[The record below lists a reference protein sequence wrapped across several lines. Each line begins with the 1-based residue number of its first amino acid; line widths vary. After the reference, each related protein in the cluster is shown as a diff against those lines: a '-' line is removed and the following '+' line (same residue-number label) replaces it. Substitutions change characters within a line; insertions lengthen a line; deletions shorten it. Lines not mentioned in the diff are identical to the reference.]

1 MQPLFRG
8 IFRIGWRWSNEIIA
22 AWAVTLTCS
31 QVLATEPS
39 APTFAKEI
47 APLLWKECGPCHH
60 PGGAGPF
67 SVLTFAELQPHLG
80 AIRSAIEADEM
91 PPWPPEPGH
100 GDFQQP
106 RRLDQKQRQLLL
118 DWLAKGAPSG
128 PLDTLSPPPT
138 FPTGWQLGT
147 PDLILPFPTNFLAEG
162 SGQDS
167 YRNFVLPLPPGT
179 QRLVR
184 GIEFLPE
191 SPNIH
196 HARFL
201 LDTSGTARRLDDA
214 DPACGFGGTMPPG
227 QLPEGQLAG
236 WVPGRQSS
244 LLPKGQWWPLPD
256 SGDFVVQLHV
266 QRNASREVIVPRIGL
281 YLTNGAAPELPI
293 RLGLVAQWIEL
304 PAHSSNQVVTRAVQ
318 LPAAARLISVMPHA
332 HQRAREV
339 ELTVT
344 PPDQEPQSLLLIRHW
359 RFHWQ
364 DEYRYREPI
373 LLPAGT
379 RIEFRIT
386 FDNPTDQRVRHGPNS
401 TDEMAELWLQLSPEG
416 AMARERLLDA
426 ARRFHAAETVLAFTQ
441 RLQETPKDAGGHL
454 ELGKALAVLD
464 RDEESFEHL
473 AEAADLNPG
482 LVEAHYHIGLS
493 YLRRYLWVPAAR
505 AFSEALSLDPRHQR
519 SYVGLGL
526 AAAGAHRNEE
536 AIQYFD
542 RALQLNPNDPIAKS
556 RKAELEKP
564 NSP

>member
-1 MQPLFRG
+1 MSSDIHVHKQWPA
-8 IFRIGWRWSNEIIA
+8 WVMA
-22 AWAVTLTCS
+22 AWAFAS
-31 QVLATEPS
+31 IGGRALAIEPS
-39 APTFAKEI
+39 IPTFVREI

-67 SVLTFAELQPHLG
+67 SVLTFAELQPHLR

-100 GDFQQP
+100 GDFLQS
-106 RRLDQKQRQLLL
+106 RRLAPTQRQLLL
-118 DWLAKGAPSG
+118 DWLAQGAPSG
-128 PLDTLSPPPT
+128 PLNTLPTSPT

-162 SGQDS
+162 SGQDL
-167 YRNFVLPLPPGT
+167 YRNFVLPLPSGT

-201 LDTSGTARRLDDA
+201 LDTSGTARRLDNA

-227 QLPEGQLAG
+227 QLPEGQLGG
-236 WVPGRQSS
+236 WVPGRQPS
-244 LLPKGQWWPLPD
+244 LLPSGQWWPLPD

-266 QRNASREVIVPRIGL
+266 QRKTPREVLTPRIGL
-281 YLTNGAAPELPI
+281 YLTHGPAPDLPV
-293 RLGLVAQWIEL
+293 RLGLVAQWLDI
-304 PAHSSNQVVTRAVQ
+304 PPRSSNQVVIRSLQ

-344 PPDQEPQSLLLIRHW
+344 PPDQQPQSLLLIRHW
-359 RFHWQ
+359 RFNWQ
-364 DEYRYREPI
+364 DEYRYREPM

-386 FDNPTDQRVRHGPNS
+386 FDNPSDQRVRHGPNS
-401 TDEMAELWLQLSPEG
+401 SDEMAELWLQLSPEG
-416 AMARERLLDA
+416 ARARELLLDA

-454 ELGKALAVLD
+454 ELGKALAVLG

-473 AEAADLNPG
+473 AEAADLNPA

-493 YLRRYLWVPAAR
+493 YLRRELWVAAAR

-526 AAAGAHRNEE
+526 AAAGAHRKQD

-542 RALQLNPNDPIAKS
+542 RALLLNPNDPIAKS